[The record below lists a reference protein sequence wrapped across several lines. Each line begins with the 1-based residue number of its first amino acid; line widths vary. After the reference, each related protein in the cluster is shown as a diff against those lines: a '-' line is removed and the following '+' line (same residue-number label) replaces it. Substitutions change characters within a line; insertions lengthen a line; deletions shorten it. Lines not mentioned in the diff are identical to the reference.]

1 VPSGLTPSA
10 SADSDLPGLISA
22 KIRDIP
28 DYPQPGVLFKDIT
41 PLLADGAAFAAVVS
55 AMAEGSRGD
64 GSGFGQGAGGLGQ
77 GAGGLGQEVGG
88 LGPIDKV
95 VGVEARGF
103 ILAAPVACC
112 LGAGFVPVR
121 KQGKLPAA
129 TLAESYQLEYGT
141 ATVEVH
147 VDAFQPG
154 DRVLIVDDV
163 LATGGTAAASVSL
176 VRRSGA
182 EVAAVSVLLELGFLG
197 GRARLPDV
205 EVRSLLVV

>member
-1 VPSGLTPSA
+1 MSSGPAPSA
-10 SADSDLPGLISA
+10 TAGSDLPGLISA

-28 DYPQPGVLFKDIT
+28 DYPQPGIVFKDIT
-41 PLLADGAAFAAVVS
+41 PLLADGSAFAAVVS
-55 AMAEGSRGD
+55 AMAEGSKGE
-64 GSGFGQGAGGLGQ
+64 GGR
-77 GAGGLGQEVGG
+77 
-88 LGPIDKV
+88 IDKV
-95 VGVEARGF
+95 VGIEARGF

-121 KQGKLPAA
+121 KQGKLPAE

-182 EVAAVSVLLELGFLG
+182 EVAAVSVLLELGFLD

-205 EVRSLLVV
+205 EVRSLLAV